1 MLSIQIWR
9 VLGASVT
16 MLSSTSLPL
25 TQPIWRQITSAT
37 LSSTVWFDGLV
48 AYISSSV
55 LLLQIVPHMPFL
67 RTSTRPSRAKTP

>member
-25 TQPIWRQITSAT
+25 LQPIWRQITSAT
-37 LSSTVWFDGLV
+37 LSSTVWSGPV
-48 AYISSSV
+48 AYVSSSV

>member
-37 LSSTVWFDGLV
+37 LSSTFWSGPV
-48 AYISSSV
+48 AYVSSSV

-67 RTSTRPSRAKTP
+67 RTSTRPSRAKFP